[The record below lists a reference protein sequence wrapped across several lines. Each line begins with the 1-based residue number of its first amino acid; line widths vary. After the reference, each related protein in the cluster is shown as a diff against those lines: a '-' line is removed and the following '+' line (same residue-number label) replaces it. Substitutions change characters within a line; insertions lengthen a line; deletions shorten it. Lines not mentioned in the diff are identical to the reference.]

1 MAPALIGCCCLC
13 CPRVAW
19 HPPSSLPFLWM
30 LPVAAPPGL
39 RSMPSCKDPL
49 RRRCRPVTSL
59 PALRFPSLGG
69 PLSSRSIRLG
79 SSCASAAGAPKDILF
94 KTEIYLPAL
103 VLFPGSPKG
112 IPHHASRISSS
123 LLPEH
128 CRRLLKSA
136 FVKLFSMVV

>member
-1 MAPALIGCCCLC
+1 MAPT
-13 CPRVAW
+13 
-19 HPPSSLPFLWM
+19 FL
-30 LPVAAPPGL
+30 
-39 RSMPSCKDPL
+39 
-49 RRRCRPVTSL
+49 TSL
-59 PALRFPSLGG
+59 SLDVVGRSPARPALHALLQGPFETQVPPCHIPALRFPSLGG
-69 PLSSRSIRLG
+69 PLSSRPIRLG
-79 SSCASAAGAPKDILF
+79 SPCASAAGAPKDILF

-128 CRRLLKSA
+128 CLLLLKSA